1 MATPTPQGLLR
12 HLRMSDL
19 RSVAMLATQA
29 TTEVTR
35 IAEGVHQSVRARLG
49 ARSGAATDETA
60 GLTGMVYRGVRGAT
74 RLAGQ
79 SVDAVLAGIEPFVE
93 QPGQIRPETPQ
104 RAAVLAA
111 LNGVLGDRLAA
122 ANNPLATRMALRYNG
137 RPLAGHTM
145 PPHPEVTGKVLLLLH
160 GLCMN
165 DLQWHTGHAAEAPE
179 QAPAEGI
186 ANGHD
191 HGQAIA
197 QALGYTPIYLRYN
210 TGLHISDNGQQLSDA
225 LEHLLQHWPVPV
237 QELAILGYSMG
248 GLVARSALHAAAQK
262 PGLSWPGHLKH
273 LVFLGTPHHGAPLE
287 RASQWL
293 HELLGRNAATR
304 PFTRLVALRSAGIT
318 DLRHG
323 NLVEA
328 NWQGLDRFQ
337 RGPDARQTLPLP
349 EGVACYAVAA
359 TVAAKRHALAERV
372 IGDGLVPLHS
382 ALGRSADDAKSLVFA
397 RDAQWVAYR
406 TNHLQLLSNPEVARQ
421 IVRWL
426 RPAPASEV
434 AEGA

>member
-1 MATPTPQGLLR
+1 MATPNPPGLLR

-49 ARSGAATDETA
+49 ARSGAAADETA

-79 SVDAVLAGIEPFVE
+79 SVDAVLAGIEPLVE
-93 QPGQIRPETPQ
+93 PPGQPRPETPQ

-137 RPLAGHTM
+137 LTLAGHTM

-165 DLQWHTGHAAEAPE
+165 DLQWHTGPAAEAPE
-179 QAPAEGI
+179 QVPAEGI
-186 ANGHD
+186 THGHD

-210 TGLHISDNGQQLSDA
+210 TGLHISDNGQQLSAA

-237 QELAILGYSMG
+237 HELSILGYSMG
-248 GLVARSALHAAAQK
+248 GLVARSAAHAAAQK
-262 PGLSWPGHLKH
+262 PGLRWPGYLKH

-293 HELLGRNAATR
+293 HELLGRNAATK

-328 NWQGLDRFQ
+328 DWQGLDRFQ
-337 RGPDARQTLPLP
+337 RGPDARRTLPLP

-382 ALGRSADDAKSLVFA
+382 ALGRNADAARSLVFA

-426 RPAPASEV
+426 RPADAAEPA
-434 AEGA
+434 GA